1 MAITVKKE
9 LPKLFCTVLREFKPD
24 GVTPIWEVNKTLQ
37 NRLEYLLE
45 KQPSLATED
54 ECTVHWIDIYRDRAR
69 TKPQTKLVE
78 TFLCYYLQQIA
89 YQVANKTYNSAVV
102 GMSKTETGTYKKD
115 ELFAIAN
122 AKIPKVIQNFN
133 PNAIAD
139 FTAVSGSRLGAYA
152 YQVFRNAV
160 RAAISLQQIDRL
172 SDWGLLVYGVSPRY
186 LVQALQEQG
195 MDEIGIK
202 YHRLILQSFQQ
213 VHRMAG
219 SASSEATPTPSLSP
233 VETEWRR
240 SQRLPEPTEDRFQ
253 EIIACYNRL
262 RADRPQYQDLPELAA
277 DSTPC
282 VKQCLRQCAQS
293 VRTAKQEPQ
302 IVSLNKL
309 LKQED
314 TELGDLIPDTQT
326 HTPIVAVTQDEF
338 LTVLRRKVAELAPQ
352 WQTAMRL
359 IYGQGSIQAAV
370 ASELKVDQCT
380 VSRWQ
385 NGNRGKGGWLRTLQ
399 EKLAAHYEP
408 TFALTPELLN
418 QATGI
423 EALEYYLELL
433 FSNN

>member
-172 SDWGLLVYGVSPRY
+172 SDWGLLVYGVSPSY
-186 LVQALQEQG
+186 LLKALREQG
-195 MDEIGIK
+195 MEDAEIS
-202 YHRLILQSFQQ
+202 YHRAVLHSFQH
-213 VHRMAG
+213 VHRITSTKIG
-219 SASSEATPTPSLSP
+219 RASCRER
-233 VETEWRR
+233 V
-240 SQRLPEPTEDRFQ
+240 
-253 EIIACYNRL
+253 Y
-262 RADRPQYQDLPELAA
+262 
-277 DSTPC
+277 C
-282 VKQCLRQCAQS
+282 V
-293 VRTAKQEPQ
+293 V
-302 IVSLNKL
+302 
-309 LKQED
+309 
-314 TELGDLIPDTQT
+314 
-326 HTPIVAVTQDEF
+326 
-338 LTVLRRKVAELAPQ
+338 
-352 WQTAMRL
+352 
-359 IYGQGSIQAAV
+359 
-370 ASELKVDQCT
+370 
-380 VSRWQ
+380 
-385 NGNRGKGGWLRTLQ
+385 
-399 EKLAAHYEP
+399 
-408 TFALTPELLN
+408 
-418 QATGI
+418 
-423 EALEYYLELL
+423 
-433 FSNN
+433 